1 MPEPD
6 LVRATDVAEPF
17 CITPEKVVDV
27 LSLPEV
33 KVSVP
38 LALLVIDPT
47 PEIEPTVS
55 ENPPKSN
62 VPVTTKALASAI
74 RSESPSFKV
83 PAEMVVVPV

>member
-17 CITPEKVVDV
+17 CIKPSKVVDV
-27 LSLPEV
+27 LSLPAV
-33 KVSVP
+33 KVRLL
-38 LALLVIDPT
+38 LALLVIVPA

-74 RSESPSFKV
+74 RLAAPSFKV
-83 PAEMVVVPV
+83 PAEIVVKPV